1 MRKFN
6 EMRKMNILRSVLL
19 VSMNIFTASAADNT
33 LTLSQCLDLAKEHN
47 KSLKAAQSQADAA
60 EYTRK
65 SVRANFL
72 PSFEATGGALWA
84 DADFSLAI
92 PGGLLPVVG
101 ADGNPTGAGAYFPG
115 YEMNGKVDLV
125 YSGRVSVTQP
135 VFMGG
140 KIVAGYRMSQLGRDI
155 ARLNIKLQEDEVVLQ
170 TATAYANVIR
180 AKELHK
186 VQVQYN
192 DLLEEL
198 LRTVRKAEANGM
210 GDRNDVLKVEVKVN
224 EGALNLKRTE
234 NAVRLAKMNL
244 CHYIGYP
251 LDSEVDVADSS
262 LPESGSVSGSADI
275 SDRPEYQMLDKKV
288 QAAAQQIRMT
298 RADALPQAGIFAGY
312 GYTHGL
318 TVNDETFIDK
328 AGFSVGAKVS
338 IPIFH
343 FGEHF
348 YKIRSDRSKY
358 EQAVAERD
366 SNYELMT
373 LEMSKAA
380 NELKESEYEC
390 VLSASNTASAEENLR
405 VSRLHYDSGTETL
418 SDLLEAQTLWQLA
431 NRDSV
436 EADINRFL
444 SWLSY
449 LKTTGSLN
457 SVFCN
462 GL

>member
-1 MRKFN
+1 MLKFN
-6 EMRKMNILRSVLL
+6 EMKKLNMLMSALL
-19 VSMNIFTASAADNT
+19 VSMNIFTALAADNT

-72 PSFEATGGALWA
+72 PSFEATGGVLWA
-84 DADFSLAI
+84 DADFLLAI

-101 ADGNPTGAGAYFPG
+101 ADGNPTGSGAYFPG
-115 YEMNGKVDLV
+115 YELNGKVDWV

-140 KIVAGYRMSQLGRDI
+140 KIVAGYRMSRLGRDI
-155 ARLNIKLQEDEVVLQ
+155 ARLNIQLQEDEVVLQ

-251 LDSEVDVADSS
+251 LDSDIDVADSS

-275 SDRPEYQMLDKKV
+275 SGRPEYQMLDKKV

-348 YKIRSDRSKY
+348 YKVRSDKSKY

-380 NELKESEYEC
+380 NELAESEYEK
-390 VLSASNTASAEENLR
+390 VLSASNVASAEENLR
-405 VSRLHYDSGTETL
+405 VSRLHYDFGTETL
-418 SDLLEAQTLWQLA
+418 SDLLEAQTLWQVA

-436 EADINRFL
+436 ESDINRFL
-444 SWLSY
+444 SWLAY
-449 LKTTGSLN
+449 LKTTGNLN
-457 SVFCN
+457 PVFCN